1 MKGIARNYIRFNDAM
16 NKVFGYFLAF
26 VLAFMIVIIFWQVI
40 ARYVVGSSLSWS
52 EELSRFL
59 MIFLVL
65 IGSSI
70 ALRDGKLIAVEVVQD
85 ALKGNAK
92 KCLKIIAQLISIV
105 FYVILIKY
113 GMEVANSFGNQVA
126 PGTRI
131 SMYFIYLS
139 LPIGGLLLLMNSIT
153 CILEEFIGGRSKKV

>member
-1 MKGIARNYIRFNDAM
+1 MKSITRNYIRFNDIM
-16 NKVFGYFLAF
+16 NKVFGYILAF
-26 VLAFMIVIIFWQVI
+26 VLAFMTVIIFWQVI

-59 MIFLVL
+59 MIFMVL
-65 IGSSI
+65 IGSSL
-70 ALRDGKLIAVEVVQD
+70 ALRDGKLISVEVAQD
-85 ALKGNAK
+85 ALKGKAK
-92 KCLKIIAQLISIV
+92 KWLKVITHVISIV
-105 FYVILIKY
+105 FYVILMVY
-113 GMEVANSFGNQVA
+113 GLRVAESFGNQIA

-153 CILEEFIGGRSKKV
+153 CIFEEFIGERSKEI